1 MRLHLPVC
9 AACAL
14 VVGFGLTPIARA
26 DNWFTRMFS
35 KPKQEEPA
43 EKKPVG
49 PSPEELARLR
59 QERARKEFA
68 ERSAV
73 VLKLREIAERNNDPE
88 LIRQA
93 DQLDQRVYET
103 YKRRLGI
110 TDRTLPEEERSLEE
124 QITRQAPQ
132 GGPRIGELQPTGQAS
147 LRRD

>member
-1 MRLHLPVC
+1 MRLHFSIC

-14 VVGFGLTPIARA
+14 VVGFGMTPSVHA
-26 DNWFTRMFS
+26 DNWFTRWFS

-43 EKKPVG
+43 EKKPAP
-49 PSPEELARLR
+49 PSPEELARIR
-59 QERARKEFA
+59 QDKARKEFA
-68 ERSAV
+68 DRSAV

-93 DQLDQRVYET
+93 EQLDQRVYET

-110 TDRTLPEEERSLEE
+110 SDRTLPEEERMFEE
-124 QITRQAPQ
+124 QLGRQSPQ
-132 GGPRIGELQPTGQAS
+132 GGPRIGEPLPSGQAS